1 MKSFDPYPTSQSNGT
16 STDDRSSSHSPSDGD
31 SSSSYNPLYGDGLN
45 TKLEGD
51 LDDDGST
58 ALTSQTLNADG
69 TPKRPMNAFMIFARR
84 RRPQVSSENTSMR
97 TGEISKI
104 LSKEWNAMP
113 PSEKQFYLDQAKQ
126 LKDTFNSKYPDYVYR
141 RRPNNSRRRRRHDPT
156 STQSLNPSTTEN
168 GDRDDVGESSP
179 TATYGGAHD
188 IDTSHTHKYPSTSSD
203 LQSRSTLAFGNAGFP
218 DLPSFGRPHDAGNRL
233 PFLDQQRSTLPSP
246 RLTVPPQNHNP
257 IYSTTSHNSA
267 WDTKAWADRSLPP
280 ATLPPPHS
288 HSQQQHHQHHHH
300 HRNSFSSSASN
311 SSWSPTGSHPP
322 SSAPGTESGSFP
334 FPTLNSPFY
343 PPPPNTSHSAYSGS
357 ASPAPHD
364 AERPYSSHSHNSH
377 RNSYPSPSPSLRDF
391 PSQPPSRGGDL
402 PRSLPALHSIT
413 SFTGAGIGGIGAHSG
428 TSTPLVADLGGVGDS
443 YSWARGGP

>member
-1 MKSFDPYPTSQSNGT
+1 MKSFDPYPTTVTTNGAN
-16 STDDRSSSHSPSDGD
+16 DDRSSSHSPSDGD
-31 SSSSYNPLYGDGLN
+31 SSSSYNPIYGDGSN
-45 TKLEGD
+45 PKLDGD
-51 LDDDGST
+51 LDDEGGN

-156 STQSLNPSTTEN
+156 STQSLNTSNTEN

-179 TATYGGAHD
+179 TGTYGGAHD
-188 IDTSHTHKYPSTSSD
+188 IDTSHSQKYPSTSSD
-203 LQSRSTLAFGNAGFP
+203 LQSRSSLPFGSGGFSELPAFGRG
-218 DLPSFGRPHDAGNRL
+218 HDTGNRL

-246 RLTVPPQNHNP
+246 RLVPPQNHHNP
-257 IYSTTSHNSA
+257 LFSTTNHNST

-288 HSQQQHHQHHHH
+288 HPS
-300 HRNSFSSSASN
+300 HRNSYSSSNSS

-322 SSAPGTESGSFP
+322 SSAPGDSGSFQ

-357 ASPAPHD
+357 ASPVPHE
-364 AERPYSSHSHNSH
+364 AERPYSSHSHHSH

-391 PSQPPSRGGDL
+391 PSQPPSRGGGGDL

-413 SFTGAGIGGIGAHSG
+413 SFAGAGIGGINAHSG
-428 TSTPLVADLGGVGDS
+428 ASTPLGVADLGVAE
-443 YSWARGGP
+443 YSWGRGGQ